1 VCKRVCVTVLYTHLI
16 LVYSSRTQ
24 NGLIDALELTSCLAV
39 ISGMRISEII
49 ECMCVFMCVC
59 VYVCVYVY
67 MCVCVYVCMHV
78 CMYVC
83 TYECMYVY
91 STV

>member
-1 VCKRVCVTVLYTHLI
+1 MSEYVCVYVCKRVCVTVLYIHLI

-49 ECMCVFMCVC
+49 ECM
-59 VYVCVYVY
+59 Y
-67 MCVCVYVCMHV
+67 V

-83 TYECMYVY
+83 TYVY